1 MYATERHAEIAREV
15 AASRRIS
22 VRETARRFGV
32 TTETVRR
39 DLDQLEREGVLRRVH
54 GGAVP
59 AGATTSFEPR
69 FTERELV
76 ASGQKDAIA
85 LAALQL
91 LPGARGSIIL
101 DAGTTTRAL
110 AARLGA
116 ATPLTV
122 ITNAPATAAIVLE
135 SPSVSVQMIGGR
147 LRSSSQAA
155 VGPQAVAALD
165 ALRVDVAFLGTNG
178 LSLDYGLSTP
188 DPDEAFAKAAMVRAG
203 RRVVVL
209 TDSSKFG
216 EESLNRFA
224 ELSAIDVVVTDDGI
238 SHDDVAALE
247 ALDID
252 VVIA

>member
-1 MYATERHAEIAREV
+1 MYASERHAAIAREV
-15 AASRRIS
+15 AANRRIS
-22 VRETARRFGV
+22 VRDTAQRFGV

-39 DLDQLEREGVLRRVH
+39 DLDQLEREGLLRRVH

-76 ASGQKDAIA
+76 AAGQKDAIA
-85 LAALQL
+85 LAALQF
-91 LPGARGSIIL
+91 LPGEGGSIIL

-116 ATPLTV
+116 ASRLTV
-122 ITNAPATAAIVLE
+122 VTNAPATAAIVLGNG
-135 SPSVSVQMIGGR
+135 SFNVQMIGGR

-155 VGPQAVAALD
+155 VGPQAVAALE

-178 LSLDYGLSTP
+178 LSLDYGASTP

-209 TDSSKFG
+209 ADSSKLG

-224 ELSAIDVVVTDDGI
+224 ELSQIDAVVTDDGI
-238 SHDDVAALE
+238 ARDYVTGLE
-247 ALDID
+247 DLDID